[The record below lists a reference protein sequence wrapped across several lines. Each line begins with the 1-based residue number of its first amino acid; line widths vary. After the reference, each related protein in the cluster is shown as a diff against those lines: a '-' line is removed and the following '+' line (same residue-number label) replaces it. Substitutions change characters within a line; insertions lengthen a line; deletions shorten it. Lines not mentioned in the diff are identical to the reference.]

1 MQSGADTLGGM
12 FGVALIPEFVP
23 ARPRG
28 IVMFQGAAP
37 TTAELVGLLV
47 GARRDAGEDWQPASD
62 VVSVDA
68 VIVHGVH
75 VQLARSRQTLLD
87 GKLGWPLT
95 GRVRI
100 GATLAVYLRNDEREL
115 RELRAVLV
123 LRPEE
128 RGWPARRRA
137 STRWR

>member
-1 MQSGADTLGGM
+1 MQPEADTLGGM
-12 FGVALIPEFVP
+12 FGVALSPEFVP

-28 IVMFQGAAP
+28 LVMFQGAAP
-37 TTAELVGLLV
+37 ATAELAGLLV
-47 GARRDAGEDWQPASD
+47 GARRGAFEDWQPASD

-75 VQLARSRQTLLD
+75 VQLARTRQTLLD

-100 GATLAVYLRNDEREL
+100 GSTLAVYLRNDEREL

-123 LRPEE
+123 LRSDE
-128 RGWPARRRA
+128 RAWSRRRA